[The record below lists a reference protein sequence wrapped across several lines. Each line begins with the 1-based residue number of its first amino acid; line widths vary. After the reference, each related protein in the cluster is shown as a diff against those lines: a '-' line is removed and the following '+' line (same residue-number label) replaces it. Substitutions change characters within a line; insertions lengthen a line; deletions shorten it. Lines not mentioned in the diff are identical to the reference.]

1 MYESRISWEA
11 EKFADYFDLLAD
23 RENFRNHRR
32 FLVYCVFEIRF
43 YINLDILIGIH
54 FISFLFFFFY
64 FRPIISNRM
73 KWKIDSLIPSM
84 TINFS
89 TNGRVFIRDNS
100 KWLCKCTFLWFP
112 RAVFHFLELQRIV
125 SMESSIMARHA
136 TAFYCNA
143 VPYIFYIMRYERE
156 TWIIVSLM
164 RAAGYYSKY
173 QSVCVFFFSNFTA
186 GCKWFAEAKA
196 EF

>member
-100 KWLCKCTFLWFP
+100 IRNGCVNVHFYDSLGVPFFGIAKNCMNGEFDHGTSCNCFL
-112 RAVFHFLELQRIV
+112 
-125 SMESSIMARHA
+125 M
-136 TAFYCNA
+136 
-143 VPYIFYIMRYERE
+143 
-156 TWIIVSLM
+156 
-164 RAAGYYSKY
+164 
-173 QSVCVFFFSNFTA
+173 
-186 GCKWFAEAKA
+186 
-196 EF
+196 